1 MQRAGSGNGVAI
13 RPMHD
18 PTLLR
23 AQACG
28 NRCATTGKI
37 GRMGGNEFHLQQK
50 AISARFEI
58 ATAMARSVPGMDGGH
73 ESARTWRA
81 SEEPGWPQ
89 RAGFRS

>member
-23 AQACG
+23 AQEYG

-37 GRMGGNEFHLQQK
+37 GRMGGNEFHVQQK
-50 AISARFEI
+50 KRPKRFPTSRWRCP
-58 ATAMARSVPGMDGGH
+58 AGCRHGRRTD
-73 ESARTWRA
+73 ARTWRA
-81 SEEPGWPQ
+81 SGMLQ
-89 RAGFRS
+89 